1 MTSTRASRRSTP
13 ARAGPKCGGTTSS
26 GLLRNPVN
34 WSYRTLLFAGLGV
47 YTLTAF
53 ASQGYL
59 QADEH
64 FQVLEFADYKLGV
77 TPAADLPWEF
87 RQQIRPALQPA
98 LAAGAIQLARAGGL
112 FSPFAQAFLLRLI
125 SAVLAIV
132 IYAWM
137 SRRLSPDFSD
147 ESAGRMLLA
156 LAILLWFVPTLSVR
170 FSSENWSG
178 LAFVA
183 GLGLLPLAPTDDRQ
197 SALRSGAAGLL
208 LGLSFVFRFQTG
220 FAIAGVAA
228 WLGLQRQLRW
238 THAAAIIAGGLCAV
252 AIGLA
257 ADHWFY
263 GNVVFTQWRY
273 FQANVLQGK
282 AAEFGVSPW
291 WFYLPAF
298 VMAAIPPIALIL
310 LLLAGYGLYR
320 NPRHVYTW
328 AVIPFVLAHVFVGH
342 KELRFLFPML
352 FPFLWLVVAGW
363 KEWHSRVTFG
373 KAMKTGLALC
383 VTINLI
389 ALLFVSTRARQ
400 QAIPCWQFLYDYSRQ
415 GGVILYAEMSSP
427 YDVGILRPHF
437 YRAPGVTVKV
447 VPTLAAL
454 SGAPRQEL
462 RVGDLLLQRRLAAA
476 PTIPGYRIERA
487 FRAFPDWMVRLD
499 ITHWEERTEIWT
511 IYRVA
516 ART

>member
-1 MTSTRASRRSTP
+1 LLNP
-13 ARAGPKCGGTTSS
+13 A
-26 GLLRNPVN
+26 N

-47 YTLTAF
+47 YILTAF

-64 FQVLEFADYKLGV
+64 FQVLEFADYKLGI

-87 RQQIRPALQPA
+87 QQQIRPALQPA
-98 LAAGAIQLARAGGL
+98 IAVGVIRVARAGGL
-112 FSPFAQAFLLRLI
+112 LSPFAQAFLLRLV
-125 SAVLAIV
+125 SAVLAILL
-132 IYAWM
+132 YAWM
-137 SRRLSPDFSD
+137 SRRFSPDASD

-178 LAFVA
+178 LAFLA
-183 GLGLLPLAPTDDRQ
+183 GLGLLPLSSADDRQ

-208 LGLSFVFRFQTG
+208 LGFAFVFRFQMG

-228 WLGLQRQLRW
+228 WLLMQRHLRW
-238 THAAAIIAGGLCAV
+238 THAAAIITGGLCAV
-252 AIGLA
+252 AVGLVS
-257 ADHWFY
+257 DHWFY
-263 GNVVFTQWRY
+263 GNLVFTQWRY
-273 FQANVLQGK
+273 FQSNVLQGK

-298 VMAAIPPIALIL
+298 VMAAIPPISMVL
-310 LLLAGYGLYR
+310 LLLAGYGMYR
-320 NPRHVYTW
+320 NARHVLTW
-328 AVIPFVLAHVFVGH
+328 AVIPFVLAHVLVGH

-363 KEWHSRVTFG
+363 KEWRSRVTFG
-373 KAMKTGLALC
+373 RVMTAGLAAS
-383 VTINLI
+383 VAINVM
-389 ALLFVSTRARQ
+389 ALAFVSTRARQ
-400 QAIPCWQFLYDYSRQ
+400 QAVPCWQFLYGYSR
-415 GGVILYAEMSSP
+415 GGDVILYAEGSSP

-437 YRAPGVTVKV
+437 YRAPAVTVRV
-447 VPTLAAL
+447 VRTLAEL
-454 SGAPRQEL
+454 SGEARPEL

-476 PTIPGYRIERA
+476 PMIPGYRIERA
-487 FRAFPDWMVRLD
+487 FRAFPDWLVQLD

-511 IYRVA
+511 IYRIA